1 MTPAVIARLKDR
13 APLLSGRVYGAA
25 ALATLMKAEAVPNV
39 TPCAHVLPT
48 GLTARSDGDA
58 MTGAYVQSFDFGFAV
73 VLSLRAHDPLG
84 ERAALDEVLP
94 LIIEVAIALAGWTP
108 DEDTVGVFVFRRAG
122 LASFARGVAIYELT
136 FTLQDQLRTIP

>member
-1 MTPAVIARLKDR
+1 MTPEVISRLKTE
-13 APLLSGRVYGAA
+13 APSLKERVYGAA
-25 ALATLMKAEAVPNV
+25 ALAALMKADAVPTV

-48 GLTARSDGDA
+48 GLTGRSDGEA

-94 LIIEVAIALAGWTP
+94 LITEIANALAGWTP
-108 DEDTVGVFVFRRAG
+108 DDDTVGVFVFRRAA
-122 LASFARGVAIYELT
+122 LASFARGVAIYELN
-136 FTLQDQLRTIP
+136 FTLQDQLRTSP

>member
-1 MTPAVIARLKDR
+1 MMHAVIERLKTR

-25 ALATLMKAEAVPNV
+25 ALASLMKADAVPKV

-48 GLTARSDGDA
+48 GLTGRSDGEA
-58 MTGAYVQSFDFGFAV
+58 ATGAYVQSYDYGFAV

-84 ERAALDEVLP
+84 ERAALDEVIP
-94 LIIEVAIALAGWTP
+94 LIVDIARALAGWTP
-108 DEDTVGVFVFRRAG
+108 DDDTVGVFVFRRAG

-136 FTLQDQLRTIP
+136 FTLQDQLRTSP